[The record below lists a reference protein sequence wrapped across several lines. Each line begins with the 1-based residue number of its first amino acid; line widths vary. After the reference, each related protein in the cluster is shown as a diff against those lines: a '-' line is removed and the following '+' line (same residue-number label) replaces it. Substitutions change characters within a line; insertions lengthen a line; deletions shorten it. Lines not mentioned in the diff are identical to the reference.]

1 MKKIAVYFLA
11 CLMTVSLLA
20 GCGAKKEEAKTVEL
34 DKNNPTVISV
44 WHYYNGA
51 QQEAFEKLVGEFN
64 NSEGKEKGIYVETYA
79 QGNVYDLEKTV
90 LNSANKKAGASE
102 MPNIF
107 AAYADTAYQVNKLGL
122 VADLNEYLTKSEI
135 NEYVDNYIEE
145 GELSKKGEL
154 KIFPVAKATE
164 VLAVNQT
171 DWDKFAKATG
181 AKISDLSTIEGL
193 TETAEK
199 YYKWTDKATKEP
211 NDGKAFYGRDAM
223 ANYFFVGAKQQ
234 GVDLLKI
241 KDGKCTVDFD
251 KKVVRKLWD
260 NYYVPYIKG
269 YFTSSG
275 RYRSDD
281 MKMGNLIAFTGSS
294 SGATYYPKAVTVD
307 DEKNYKIQVKSYEV
321 PKFANGEDYA
331 VQQGAG
337 MVVTKSSDK
346 EVFASVQFLKWFTE
360 SKRNFEFA
368 ASSSY
373 LPVKKEANK
382 EDAVEKAMKN
392 EKNDDI
398 RDTVKTAVNTVN
410 NNKMYTPKAAKNGS
424 QIRNILEYCLSD
436 KASQDRTA
444 VEKAVKGGM
453 SYEEAVAKYN
463 TDKNF
468 DQWYE
473 KTLKE
478 LKALEG

>member
-1 MKKIAVYFLA
+1 MKKLLVCMLTCFMA
-11 CLMTVSLLA
+11 VSLLA
-20 GCGAKKEEAKTVEL
+20 GCGKKEEAKTVEL
-34 DKNNPTVISV
+34 DKDNPTVISV

-51 QQEAFEKLVGEFN
+51 QQEAFESLVSQFN
-64 NSEGKEKGIYVETYA
+64 NSDGKDEGIYVETYA

-122 VADLNEYLTKSEI
+122 VADLNEYLTKDEI
-135 NEYVDNYIEE
+135 GEYVDNYIEE
-145 GELSKKGEL
+145 GELSRAGEL

-171 DWDKFAKATG
+171 DWEKFSKATG
-181 AKISDLSTIEGL
+181 AKTSDLSTIEGL
-193 TETAEK
+193 VKTAEK
-199 YYKWTDKATKEP
+199 YYKWTDKATKTP

-241 KDGKCTVDFD
+241 EKGKCKINFD

-260 NYYVPYIKG
+260 NYYTPYIKG
-269 YFTSSG
+269 YFTASG

-281 MKMGNLIAFTGSS
+281 MKMGSLIAFTGSS
-294 SGATYYPKAVTVD
+294 SGAAYYLKAVTVND
-307 DEKNYKIQVKSYEV
+307 KKSYPIKVRSYEV
-321 PKFANGEDYA
+321 PKFADEEDYS

-346 EVFASVQFLKWFTE
+346 EIYASVQFLKWFTE
-360 SKRNFEFA
+360 AKRNFEFA
-368 ASSSY
+368 ATSSY
-373 LPVKKEANK
+373 LPVKKEANTEK
-382 EDAVEKAMKN
+382 AVEKAMKD
-392 EKNDDI
+392 EKNEDI
-398 RDTVKTAVNTVN
+398 KDTVMTAVKTVN

-424 QIRNILEYCLSD
+424 QIRNILETCLSD
-436 KASQDRTA
+436 KADQDRKA
-444 VEKAVKGGM
+444 VEKAIKGGM
-453 SYEEAVAKYN
+453 SYEAAVKKYN
-463 TDKNF
+463 TDQNF
-468 DQWYE
+468 EQWYE

-478 LKALEG
+478 LKTLEG